1 MGYNRGSMLSPIT
14 SGPQGNSSLAAM
26 QHQQHPQQQHQPQQ
40 QMERVFSAQP
50 PAAGMPALPASPFS
64 KSNIPMSPFGGGP
77 GRGEGLA
84 GVLSGESPFTPS
96 TQTKFQ
102 WPEDAQSPRQS
113 ASDGINQV
121 SSSPTGTSVTLCTGP
136 SKI

>member
-1 MGYNRGSMLSPIT
+1 MGYNRGSMLSPIN

-26 QHQQHPQQQHQPQQ
+26 QHQQHQPQQ
-40 QMERVFSAQP
+40 QMDRVFSARP
-50 PAAGMPALPASPFS
+50 PAAGLPTLPASPFL
-64 KSNIPMSPFGGGP
+64 KSTVPSSPFGGGP

-121 SSSPTGTSVTLCTGP
+121 SSSSAKTFFTLCTGP
-136 SKI
+136 SQI